1 MANVFFLFRNVK
13 TEIFFLYI
21 LVFVIYFFIN
31 ISSLSTFMHIL
42 VVRLMTVSIEVHGNI
57 IKR

>member
-1 MANVFFLFRNVK
+1 MANVFFLFRNVM

-42 VVRLMTVSIEVHGNI
+42 GVRLMTVSIEVHGNI